1 MGAAVLALG
10 FSSAAVGARQAT
22 GRSGGA
28 PPATQAAPIPNATN
42 AITPPPDYVI
52 GPDDVLTVLFWRDK
66 EMTVDVTVRPDGKIS
81 VPLLNDVQAAG
92 LTPEQ
97 LRQGLVA
104 AAKAIMAEPTITVS
118 VKAINS
124 RFVSITGAIAKQ
136 GPYAMTEGMTLL
148 ELITR
153 AGGLQEFADKKH
165 IVIIRREKKPNG
177 EPVTLTVNYKDLANL
192 KDVTKN
198 NVVLKPG
205 DQVIVKQ

>member
-1 MGAAVLALG
+1 
-10 FSSAAVGARQAT
+10 
-22 GRSGGA
+22 
-28 PPATQAAPIPNATN
+28 
-42 AITPPPDYVI
+42 
-52 GPDDVLTVLFWRDK
+52 
-66 EMTVDVTVRPDGKIS
+66 
-81 VPLLNDVQAAG
+81 
-92 LTPEQ
+92 
-97 LRQGLVA
+97 
-104 AAKAIMAEPTITVS
+104 
-118 VKAINS
+118 
-124 RFVSITGAIAKQ
+124 
-136 GPYAMTEGMTLL
+136 MTEGMTLL